1 MKTLALQKH
10 IISELYKGEVFAYE
24 CDGKDV
30 YISDCSRVWKLP
42 YDVIFINLADLKEA
56 KVKRFLADGDKANI
70 RLEEVYTEGFS
81 RYEFG
86 EIEGLKTFYDPKLLD
101 FFEKYEMYK
110 LNKDP
115 RGPIFIKE
123 EGEVVGMIMP
133 VEGEEDYG

>member
-1 MKTLALQKH
+1 M
-10 IISELYKGEVFAYE
+10 
-24 CDGKDV
+24 
-30 YISDCSRVWKLP
+30 P